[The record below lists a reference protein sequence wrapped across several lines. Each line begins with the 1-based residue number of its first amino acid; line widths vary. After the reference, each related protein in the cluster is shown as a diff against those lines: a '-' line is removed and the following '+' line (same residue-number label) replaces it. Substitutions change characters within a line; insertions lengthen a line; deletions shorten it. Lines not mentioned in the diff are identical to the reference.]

1 MTTQTTGTTT
11 PKTRNLNRKVEG
23 VERMKRGVR
32 LDLGY
37 DSPAYLATSVHADEP
52 SVGDRIVG
60 AYEMRTGRDGGRY
73 ANIVRVEDIRKTEE
87 SQESTKSAAQKETS
101 QAVERGT
108 TTAMVE
114 VKNVQK
120 VASGYLI
127 WSKNGRHTRPTFA
140 PYHRLEG
147 IDIYKVRRARLTFYE
162 NHRRQLV
169 ISNIDV
175 IETK

>member
-1 MTTQTTGTTT
+1 MTTQTRTQNTNRQRQ
-11 PKTRNLNRKVEG
+11 TRRLDRKVES
-23 VERMKRGVR
+23 VERMKNGVR

-37 DSPAYLATSVHADEP
+37 DNPAYLATSVHADEP

-73 ANIVRVEDIRKTEE
+73 ANIVRVEEVGRTEE
-87 SQESTKSAAQKETS
+87 YAPKETS
-101 QAVERGT
+101 ESVERPT
-108 TTAMVE
+108 KTATVE

-127 WSKNGRHTRPTFA
+127 WSKNGRHTRPTFI

-147 IDIYKVRRARLTFYE
+147 IDIYKVSRVRLAFYE

-169 ISNIDV
+169 VSSIDV